1 MQGGVTMYPNI
12 NAERA
17 RQGLTVDELTK
28 KLGVSRKTYYN
39 WISKGRIPQSKLNDM
54 SKLFNVSV
62 DYLLSNNN

>member
-1 MQGGVTMYPNI
+1 MYPNI

-17 RQGLTVDELTK
+17 RQGLTVDRLTK

-39 WISKGRIPQSKLNDM
+39 WISKRRIPQSKLNDM

>member
-1 MQGGVTMYPNI
+1 MYPNI

-17 RQGLTVDELTK
+17 RQGLTVDRLTK